1 MQDIK
6 NQVEA
11 VLFTTGRFVDLEEL
25 ARLCNIGSVGL
36 VKQAL
41 EELKQD
47 YENKNSALEILEEN
61 NKFKLNIKKQYLHLT
76 SSLLNDT
83 ELDKPTQETL
93 ALIAYKN
100 PALQSEIIKMRSN
113 TAYEHIKRL
122 KDNEFI
128 LAEKKGRTF
137 LLKLTPKFYDYF
149 DVVEGALKEKLIL
162 NQDKKEDPNEAQ

>member
-162 NQDKKEDPNEAQ
+162 NQDKKEDPNETQ